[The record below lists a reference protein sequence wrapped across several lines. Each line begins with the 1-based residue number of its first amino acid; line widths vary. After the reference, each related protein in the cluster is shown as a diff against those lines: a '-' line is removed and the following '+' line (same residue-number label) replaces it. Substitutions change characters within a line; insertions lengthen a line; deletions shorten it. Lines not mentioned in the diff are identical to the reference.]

1 MKGIGSNTGGGKK
14 TMLGMNAGRR
24 KGVELT
30 CEKVLH

>member
-1 MKGIGSNTGGGKK
+1 MKGIGSNTGGKK
-14 TMLGMNAGRR
+14 TMIGMNAGRR